1 MAAFLM
7 SIGLS
12 VDFCAHI
19 VYHFQ
24 FEHREE
30 LLVMDETG
38 GSIIAKQ
45 VPLNGR
51 LERVE
56 FVLGT
61 VAWPMLQSGLST
73 MLCICPL
80 FAIQVSTT
88 KYTGNPHLNYQ
99 RTILAKKLSIPNYW
113 LFVEFFHK
121 IIFRLKIKIFHM
133 KTKN

>member
-30 LLVMDETG
+30 LHVAEAG
-38 GSIIAKQ
+38 GSIMAKQ
-45 VPLNGR
+45 VPLRGQ
-51 LERVE
+51 LERIE

-80 FAIQVSTT
+80 FAIQVRVEKCTRHYYGKSQ
-88 KYTGNPHLNYQ
+88 KFM
-99 RTILAKKLSIPNYW
+99 AK
-113 LFVEFFHK
+113 
-121 IIFRLKIKIFHM
+121 
-133 KTKN
+133 